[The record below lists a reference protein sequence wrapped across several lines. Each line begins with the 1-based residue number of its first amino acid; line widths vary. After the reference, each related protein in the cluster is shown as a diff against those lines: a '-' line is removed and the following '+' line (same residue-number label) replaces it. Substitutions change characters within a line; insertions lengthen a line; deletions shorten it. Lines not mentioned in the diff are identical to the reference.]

1 MILKT
6 NVYTTWH
13 SIKAF
18 FLVTLIAI
26 SWTSCTRTDIKE
38 MGVDSLELQLDSR
51 RVLLPNGWSLSPAG
65 KILPL
70 GDLPL
75 NLVVSPTG
83 KFIAVTNNG
92 QSRQSIT
99 LIDPVTE
106 KILDDVEIKKSW
118 YGLVFSEDESKLY
131 ASGGNDNMIVVYS
144 IENAR
149 LHRSDSIVLGKPWPV
164 KISPTGIAL
173 DDQAKKLYVA
183 TKEDSALYIVNLETK
198 LFKKLPLG
206 HEAFTCLLSPD
217 RKALYVSL
225 WGGDKVAVVDPAK
238 DEVVMTIPVGSNP
251 NDLAQTN
258 NGKYLFV
265 AHANDNSVSVI
276 ETATRKVTEVFSTG
290 LFPGRLAGSTPNAIA
305 LSKDEKRLYIANAD
319 NNCLAVFDMSE
330 TGEGKSLGF
339 IPTDWYPTSLK
350 VLNGKIWVAN
360 GKGGRSLPNP
370 KGPNPYE
377 KRNDS
382 TQYIG
387 GLLKGTLSIIA
398 EPEVQTLKIYSKAV
412 YKNSPY
418 TKEIEK
424 LAQGEAGNPI
434 PRDSTTKSPIK
445 YVFYVV
451 KENRTYDQVLGDMP
465 NGNGDSSLC
474 LFPKKVTPNQHALAN
489 EFILLDNFYVNAEV
503 SADGHNWSMAAYAND
518 YVEKTWP
525 TSYGNRGGTYDY
537 EGTREIAYPK
547 DGFIWDYCQR
557 AGVSYRSYGE
567 FTDNGKAQIKSLEGH
582 FDTDYPGYD
591 LSIPDL
597 VRFEK
602 WRHDFDSLVSIN
614 SVPRFS
620 TIRLGNN
627 HTAGAR
633 VGMPTPRAMVA
644 ENDQAVGK
652 LIEHLSH
659 SKIWK
664 ESAVFVLEDDAQN
677 GPDHVDAHRSTAF
690 IASPYAKRNVLIS
703 RMYSTASML
712 RTMELILGLPPM
724 SQYDA
729 AATPMWECFTAT
741 PDEKPFKALPPE
753 YNLREMNVKV
763 SSISKKSDAF
773 NLAVMDAAPDLEF
786 SEVIWK
792 AVRGLDSE
800 MPAPV
805 RSAFIIP
812 LEESEEFEESEEE
825 EDDDDKE

>member
-1 MILKT
+1 MI
-6 NVYTTWH
+6 NVIFI
-13 SIKAF
+13 SCIAAF
-18 FLVTLIAI
+18 
-26 SWTSCTRTDIKE
+26 SCMSCTRSDLEQTGI
-38 MGVDSLELQLDSR
+38 DSLEIQLNSR
-51 RVLLPNGWSLSPAG
+51 RVLLPNGWSLTPAG
-65 KILPL
+65 KTIPL

-75 NLVVSPTG
+75 NLVVSPSG

-92 QSRQSIT
+92 QSRQSII
-99 LIDPVTE
+99 LLDPASE

-118 YGLVFSEDESKLY
+118 YGLAFSDDESKLY

-173 DDQAKKLYVA
+173 DDSAKKMYVA
-183 TKEDSALYIVNLETK
+183 TKEDSALYIINLTTK
-198 LFKKLPLG
+198 TFKKISLG
-206 HEAFTCLLSPD
+206 HEAFACLLSPD
-217 RKALYVSL
+217 RKTLYVSL
-225 WGGDKVAVVDPAK
+225 WGGDKVAIVDPVK
-238 DEVVMTIPVGSNP
+238 DELVMTIPVGSNP
-251 NDLAQTN
+251 NDLTQTRD
-258 NGKYLFV
+258 GRYLFV

-276 ETATRKVTEVFSTG
+276 ETTSRKVIEIFSTG
-290 LFPGRLAGSTPNAIA
+290 LFAKSLAGSTPNAIA

-319 NNCLAVFDMSE
+319 NNCLAVFDVSE
-330 TGEGKSLGF
+330 RGDGKSLGF
-339 IPTDWYPTSLK
+339 IPTNWYPTSVK
-350 VLNGKIWVAN
+350 VWNGKLWVAN

-377 KRNDS
+377 KQTDS

-387 GLLKGTLSIIA
+387 GLFKGTLSIIP
-398 EPEVQTLKIYSKAV
+398 EPDAQTLKTYSKAV
-412 YKNSPY
+412 YTNAPY

-434 PRDSTTKSPIK
+434 PRDSATQSPIK
-445 YVFYVV
+445 YVFYIV

-465 NGNGDSSLC
+465 RGNGDSSLC
-474 LFPKKVTPNQHALAN
+474 LFPRKVTPNQHALAN
-489 EFILLDNFYVNAEV
+489 EFVLLDNFYVNAEV

-518 YVEKTWP
+518 FVEKTWP
-525 TSYGNRGGTYDY
+525 TSYGGRGGNYDF

-567 FTDNGKAQIKSLEGH
+567 FTDDGKARLKSLEGH

-591 LSIPDL
+591 LKIPDM

-602 WRHDFDSLVSIN
+602 WKYDFDSLLSIN
-614 SVPRFS
+614 RVPQFS

-664 ESAVFVLEDDAQN
+664 ESAVFILEDDAQN

-690 IASPYAKRNVLIS
+690 VVSPYTKRNALIS
-703 RMYSTASML
+703 SMYSTASML
-712 RTMELILGLPPM
+712 RTMELVLGLPPM

-729 AATPMWECFTAT
+729 AATPMWECFTAI
-741 PDEKPFKALPPE
+741 PDARPFKALPPE
-753 YNLREMNVKV
+753 YNLHEMNVKV
-763 SSISKKSDAF
+763 TSISKKSDAF
-773 NLAVMDAAPDLEF
+773 NLAVMDAVPDLEF

-792 AVRGLDSE
+792 AVKGLDSE

-805 RSAFIIP
+805 RSAFITP
-812 LEESEEFEESEEE
+812 LEENEE
-825 EDDDDKE
+825 EDE

>member
-1 MILKT
+1 MRHII
-6 NVYTTWH
+6 NVPHTRKMFIVIFIG
-13 SIKAF
+13 SVIF
-18 FLVTLIAI
+18 ELSLVSCNRSELNTPAI
-26 SWTSCTRTDIKE
+26 
-38 MGVDSLELQLDSR
+38 DSLELELNSR
-51 RVLLPNGWSLSPAG
+51 RILLPNGWSLSPAG
-65 KILPL
+65 KTLPL

-83 KFIAVTNNG
+83 KFIAITNNG

-99 LIDPVTE
+99 LLDPASE

-118 YGLVFSEDESKLY
+118 YGLVFSQDESKLY

-144 IENAR
+144 IVNKR
-149 LHRSDSIVLGKPWPV
+149 LVLSDSIVLGKPWPV

-173 DDQAKKLYVA
+173 DDQAKKLFVA
-183 TKEDSALYIVNLETK
+183 TKENSSLYVINLQNK
-198 LFKKLPLG
+198 SFKKIALG
-206 HEAFTCLLSPD
+206 HEAFGCLLSPD
-217 RKALYVSL
+217 RKTLYVSL
-225 WGGDKVAVVDPAK
+225 WGGDKVAIVDPSK
-238 DEVVMTIPVGSNP
+238 NELVMTIPVGSNP

-258 NGKYLFV
+258 NGQYLYV

-276 ETATRKVTEVFSTG
+276 ETASRKVIEVFSTG
-290 LFPGRLAGSTPNAIA
+290 LFPGSLAGSTPNGLA

-319 NNCLAVFDMSE
+319 NNCLAVFDVSE
-330 TGEGKSLGF
+330 PGDGKSLGF

-350 VLNGKIWVAN
+350 VWNGKLWIAN
-360 GKGGRSLPNP
+360 GKGGTSLPNP
-370 KGPNPYE
+370 KGPNPYS
-377 KRNDS
+377 KRTDS

-387 GLLKGTLSIIA
+387 GLFKGTLTIIE
-398 EPEVQTLKIYSKAV
+398 EPDVQTLKTYSKAV

-424 LAQGEAGNPI
+424 LAQGEPGNPI
-434 PRDSTTKSPIK
+434 PRDSTAISPIK
-445 YVFYVV
+445 YVFYIV

-465 NGNGDSSLC
+465 NGNGDSTLC
-474 LFPKKVTPNQHALAN
+474 LFPRKVTPNQHALAD
-489 EFILLDNFYVNAEV
+489 EFVLLDNFYVNAEV

-518 YVEKTWP
+518 FVEKTWP
-525 TSYGNRGGTYDY
+525 TSYGGRGGNYDF

-557 AGVSYRSYGE
+557 AGITYRSYGE
-567 FTDNGKAQIKSLEGH
+567 FTDGGKAQIKSLEGH
-582 FDTDYPGYD
+582 FDKDYPGYD
-591 LSIPDL
+591 LKIPDL
-597 VRFEK
+597 YRFEK
-602 WRHDFDSLVSIN
+602 WKHDFDSLLSTN
-614 SVPRFS
+614 SVPQFS

-627 HTAGAR
+627 HTAGAL

-652 LIEHLSH
+652 LIEHLSA

-664 ESAVFVLEDDAQN
+664 ESAVFILEDDAQN

-690 IASPYAKRNVLIS
+690 VVSPYAKRNALIS

-729 AATPMWECFTAT
+729 AATPMWECFTAV
-741 PDEKPFKALPPE
+741 PNEKPFKAIPPE
-753 YNLREMNVKV
+753 YNFREMNVKV
-763 SSISKKSDAF
+763 TSISKKSDEF
-773 NLAVMDAAPDLEF
+773 NFAVMDAAPDLEF

-792 AVRGLDSE
+792 AVKGLESE

-805 RSAFIIP
+805 RSAFITP
-812 LEESEEFEESEEE
+812 LKDSDEEQ
-825 EDDDDKE
+825 DNIGQ